1 MNQSAQ
7 MPARHRFETAEYLP
21 RAIAAL
27 LDGLVLY
34 AIFVAIERVWIS
46 SRDYAQSLTVKPLPT
61 AAVIVAVACLALY
74 VLITGALGR
83 TLGMLA
89 VDLRIARS
97 DGSTADRPRLLF
109 RAVLLVAVLGVLWW
123 IEPLLLLAYPLWMLF
138 NDRHLMLHDQLSDTA
153 VHWRSSA
160 SMTDQAVDNARAHLG
175 ALEPSAARALLGE
188 LDQLRRHALADIRTA
203 APPILVLGLL
213 GLGGMAANRLSNEGG
228 ESFAAG
234 YYFWALAGPV
244 GLAVTALSFRRQQR
258 RNGVGTGVLSMVII
272 TILVACAALV
282 TARYSLGGLVAGVGF
297 LAVAVVQRSR
307 LLAAAAVAF
316 SLVNGLEPARA
327 ALSGLVESG
336 GQAAGS
342 TFYFGQF
349 DNEFDFLAPGV
360 LGLILLGTGAVALR
374 RDRVR

>member
-1 MNQSAQ
+1 

-21 RAIAAL
+21 RAIATL

-34 AIFVAIERVWIS
+34 AIFAAVELVWIS

-61 AAVIVAVACLALY
+61 AAVIVAAACLALY

-97 DGSTADRPRLLF
+97 DGSTADRPRLFF

-138 NDRHLMLHDQLSDTA
+138 NDRHQMLHDQLSDTA
-153 VHWRSSA
+153 VHRRSSVI
-160 SMTDQAVDNARAHLG
+160 MTDQAVDNARAHLA

-228 ESFAAG
+228 ELFAAG

-244 GLAVTALSFRRQQR
+244 GLVVTALSFRRQQR

-272 TILVACAALV
+272 AILVACAALV
-282 TARYSLGGLVAGVGF
+282 TARYSLGDWSPGSGF
-297 LAVAVVQRSR
+297 LPWR
-307 LLAAAAVAF
+307 
-316 SLVNGLEPARA
+316 
-327 ALSGLVESG
+327 
-336 GQAAGS
+336 
-342 TFYFGQF
+342 
-349 DNEFDFLAPGV
+349 
-360 LGLILLGTGAVALR
+360 
-374 RDRVR
+374 